1 MGINPYD
8 ENAYEIPV
16 SQPAVGGGHVVQDE
30 TTPLT
35 ARANLNFVGA
45 GVTVTDDAGTDTTTV
60 TVPGTAGGT
69 GVIATP
75 DDGELHL
82 TPKAASTGARGTVF
96 FSSDDDYL
104 YVATGS

>member
-8 ENAYEIPV
+8 EDVYDIPG
-16 SQPAVGGGHVVQDE
+16 SQSADGGGHVIQDE
-30 TTPLT
+30 ETPLST
-35 ARANLNFVGA
+35 RANLNFTGS
-45 GVTVTDDAGTDTTTV
+45 GVTVTDTPGTNTTTV
-60 TVPGTAGGT
+60 TIPSSAGGT
-69 GVIATP
+69 GDIATP

-82 TPKAASTGARGTVF
+82 TPKSASTGVRGTVF